1 MTVREIYA
9 RLGAQMPPR
18 SRHLHRDN
26 DNRIPSWV
34 FIKAE
39 ENLA

>member
-9 RLGAQMPPR
+9 RLGAEMPPK
-18 SRHLHRDN
+18 SRHLHRDT

-34 FIKAE
+34 FVKNE
-39 ENLA
+39 EAA